1 MRRDDTQEIAS
12 TKDVSRE
19 ASTWG
24 NRPMS
29 KATVLTDRFD
39 RALLYATHVHGGQ
52 VRKGQPQ
59 FRTLLTCW
67 QWLRQF

>member
-12 TKDVSRE
+12 TKDVSRK

-24 NRPMS
+24 NGPMS

-52 VRKGQPQ
+52 LRKGTTTPTWLIFWPWPPQ
-59 FRTLLTCW
+59 F
-67 QWLRQF
+67 

>member
-39 RALLYATHVHGGQ
+39 RALL
-52 VRKGQPQ
+52 
-59 FRTLLTCW
+59 
-67 QWLRQF
+67 

>member
-52 VRKGQPQ
+52 VRKGPQ
-59 FRTLLTCW
+59 FLTLLTCW
-67 QWLRQF
+67 PWLRRF

>member
-52 VRKGQPQ
+52 SVRQPQ

>member
-1 MRRDDTQEIAS
+1 
-12 TKDVSRE
+12 
-19 ASTWG
+19 
-24 NRPMS
+24 MS

-52 VRKGQPQ
+52 SVRQPQ